1 MALGVEHRLDDDR
14 SGEVTAM
21 IAEARRLIEDR
32 FQRSHLG
39 EGIIG
44 ESPTLKEVLRQV
56 ELVVLTDTTI
66 LLRA

>member
-21 IAEARRLIEDR
+21 IAKATRLIEDR
-32 FQRSHLG
+32 FQRAHPG

-56 ELVVLTDTTI
+56 ELVALTDTTI